1 MKIQN
6 AGKILEKL
14 IHIAWKRGIKISFVP
29 FKNYNGRVVAVR
41 DEVRICI
48 REEMSL
54 EEYVFVLA
62 HELSH
67 YYLHF
72 DMNIMALPAKQQ
84 EIYEKQADRAAQM
97 LLDALMEI

>member
-41 DEVRICI
+41 DEVRIGL
-48 REEMSL
+48 RAEMSL
-54 EEYVFVLA
+54 EEYVSVLA

-72 DMNIMALPAKQQ
+72 DLDILALPVGQQ
-84 EIYEKQADRAAQM
+84 EIYERQADRAAQM
-97 LLDALMEI
+97 LLDALVIE